1 MVSQFVTPYHPDIQS
16 SATSKETGH
25 NLLYLL
31 IENGTTFLLKT
42 IPLIG
47 VKPVALQMQKQHK
60 NNDKYGYQ
68 TRNYQTILPGVR

>member
-1 MVSQFVTPYHPDIQS
+1 MV
-16 SATSKETGH
+16 
-25 NLLYLL
+25 YLL

-60 NNDKYGYQ
+60 NDDKYGYQ
-68 TRNYQTILPGVR
+68 ARNYQTVLPGI

>member
-1 MVSQFVTPYHPDIQS
+1 MSSFTCCINKTLVSFE
-16 SATSKETGH
+16 TSV
-25 NLLYLL
+25 LILRVYLL

-60 NNDKYGYQ
+60 NDDKYGYQ
-68 TRNYQTILPGVR
+68 ARNYQTVLPGI

>member
-1 MVSQFVTPYHPDIQS
+1 MKSNFRKYRLIFLYIFLVF
-16 SATSKETGH
+16 
-25 NLLYLL
+25 LYLL

-60 NNDKYGYQ
+60 NDDKYGYQ
-68 TRNYQTILPGVR
+68 ARNYQTVLPGI

>member
-1 MVSQFVTPYHPDIQS
+1 MKILVQSCIKMYAHYHFMNCVFC
-16 SATSKETGH
+16 G
-25 NLLYLL
+25 LYLL

-60 NNDKYGYQ
+60 NDDKYGYQ
-68 TRNYQTILPGVR
+68 ARNYQTVLPGI

>member
-1 MVSQFVTPYHPDIQS
+1 MIRSLMLRLKIY
-16 SATSKETGH
+16 
-25 NLLYLL
+25 LYLL

-60 NNDKYGYQ
+60 NDDKYGYQ
-68 TRNYQTILPGVR
+68 ARNYQTVLPGI